1 MNPRT
6 KLAIDKTLN
15 DPSTSYWLAAAIKAL
30 MLRDPL
36 DAAIDAQVL
45 ADLMAKRQHDHRTA
59 GWQS

>member
-6 KLAIDKTLN
+6 KLAIDRVFH
-15 DPSTSYWLAAAIKAL
+15 DPASSYWLIQAIEAL
-30 MLRDPL
+30 LQRDPL

-59 GWQS
+59 GWK